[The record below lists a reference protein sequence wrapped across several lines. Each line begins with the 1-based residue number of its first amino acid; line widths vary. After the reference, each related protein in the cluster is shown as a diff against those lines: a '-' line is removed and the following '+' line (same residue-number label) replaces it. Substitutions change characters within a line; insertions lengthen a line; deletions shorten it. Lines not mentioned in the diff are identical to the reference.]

1 MFCNNNYSDRLFPLQ
16 KPQIKKWISLG
27 QSILPKLTN
36 INNKKKF
43 DSLNKMN
50 TTLLNDYISLF
61 KNKNQ
66 INHFYKFQQF
76 HKNNSLNSFKINRKK
91 RELNL
96 RETYQNPSLKVCEGY
111 LHKNKSDNK
120 IYFQKDKNIKNIIFN
135 IQRRNLGNSYEE
147 NTFYLTKKYY
157 EKHKDKKNI
166 KLTKLND
173 IDKRMKIIFNFKKF
187 SIKKI
192 YDLFVFHYPYLNI
205 QIKNNFSIIKI

>member
-27 QSILPKLTN
+27 QSLLPKLIN

-66 INHFYKFQQF
+66 MNHFYKFQQF

-166 KLTKLND
+166 TVTKLND

-187 SIKKI
+187 SLKK
-192 YDLFVFHYPYLNI
+192 
-205 QIKNNFSIIKI
+205 SI

>member
-66 INHFYKFQQF
+66 MNHFYKFQQF

-187 SIKKI
+187 SLKKI
-192 YDLFVFHYPYLNI
+192 YDL
-205 QIKNNFSIIKI
+205 

>member
-66 INHFYKFQQF
+66 MNHFYKFQQF

-166 KLTKLND
+166 TVTKLND

-187 SIKKI
+187 SLKKI
-192 YDLFVFHYPYLNI
+192 YDL
-205 QIKNNFSIIKI
+205 

>member
-187 SIKKI
+187 SLKKI
-192 YDLFVFHYPYLNI
+192 YDL
-205 QIKNNFSIIKI
+205 

>member
-66 INHFYKFQQF
+66 MNHFYKFQQF

-187 SIKKI
+187 SLKKMC
-192 YDLFVFHYPYLNI
+192 DL
-205 QIKNNFSIIKI
+205 

>member
-66 INHFYKFQQF
+66 MNHFYKFQQF

-147 NTFYLTKKYY
+147 NTFNLTKKYY

-187 SIKKI
+187 SLKKI
-192 YDLFVFHYPYLNI
+192 YDL
-205 QIKNNFSIIKI
+205 

>member
-27 QSILPKLTN
+27 QSLLPKLIN

-66 INHFYKFQQF
+66 MNHFYKFQQF

-187 SIKKI
+187 SLKKI
-192 YDLFVFHYPYLNI
+192 YDL
-205 QIKNNFSIIKI
+205 

>member
-66 INHFYKFQQF
+66 MNHFYKFQQF

-157 EKHKDKKNI
+157 EKHKDKKNY

-187 SIKKI
+187 SLKKI
-192 YDLFVFHYPYLNI
+192 YDL
-205 QIKNNFSIIKI
+205 